1 MEKETKLTE
10 ATPEIEEPIEVPL
23 FQVPECYVYL
33 VIFTSLTL
41 FLVIFLL
48 FPANVVM
55 GFWKVTFFCRFDSN
69 LSDTHLSWTWINHG

>member
-1 MEKETKLTE
+1 MEKEKKLTE

-41 FLVIFLL
+41 FSCNFSTVSC
-48 FPANVVM
+48 
-55 GFWKVTFFCRFDSN
+55 KCR
-69 LSDTHLSWTWINHG
+69 HGVLEI